1 MAEFSLQGKKI
12 WVAGHSGLVGSALL
26 RRLTRERCEVITATH
41 STLDLT
47 RQSDTEEWMAGHRPD
62 AVILAAAKVGGIGA
76 NSEQPAEF
84 IYQNL
89 AIAQNVIHA
98 AYRGNVQKLLFLG
111 SSCIYPREAAQP
123 ITEDALLTGPL
134 EPTNEAY
141 AVAKIA
147 GMKMAQFYRA
157 QYGCD
162 FISAMPTN
170 LYGPGD
176 HFNARSS
183 HVIPALMHKMHI
195 AKMKNSPHVEIWG
208 SGKPM
213 REFLHVDDLAD
224 ALVFML
230 QHYSDVAP
238 VNIGSGEEVSI
249 ATLADM
255 VRDVCGYDGELVYD
269 ALRPDGTPRKMVDC
283 SRLQAMGWK
292 ASIPLSLGLAETY
305 GWYLSGRSHNEA
317 A

>member
-12 WVAGHSGLVGSALL
+12 WVAGHNGLVGSALL
-26 RRLTRERCEVITATH
+26 RRLAREECEIITAAH
-41 STLDLT
+41 DALDLT
-47 RQSDTEEWMAGHRPD
+47 RQSDTEEWMAGHKPD
-62 AVILAAAKVGGIGA
+62 AVILAAAKVGGIGE
-76 NSEQPAEF
+76 NSGHPAEF

-98 AYRGNVQKLLFLG
+98 AYRNNVRKLLFLG
-111 SSCIYPREAAQP
+111 SSCIYPRMAAQP
-123 ITEDALLTGPL
+123 IPEDALLTGPL

-141 AVAKIA
+141 AIAKIA
-147 GMKMAQFYRA
+147 GLKMAQFYRA
-157 QYGCD
+157 QYECD

-183 HVIPALMHKMHI
+183 HVIPALMHKMHS
-195 AKMKNSPHVEIWG
+195 AKMENNPSVDIWG

-224 ALVFML
+224 ALVFVL
-230 QHYSDVAP
+230 QHYSDAPP

-249 ATLADM
+249 AKLAEM
-255 VRDVCGYDGELVYD
+255 VRDVCGYAGELVYD
-269 ALRPDGTPRKMVDC
+269 PLKPDGTPRKILDC
-283 SRLQAMGWK
+283 SRLQTMGWR
-292 ASIPLSLGLAETY
+292 ASIPLSQGLVETY
-305 GWYLSGRSHNEA
+305 EWYAQECCHNEA